1 AQYQVLVDYHQKHGD
16 TAAAA
21 KVLER
26 MAELDPDDP
35 TPRVRL
41 SEIHHQSG
49 DRERELAELRALAEL
64 MMRHQRYDEAAQIFG
79 RAISAAPDD
88 LAFVTDAVLGLK
100 EAGQTAAAA
109 RLLAMAAEKNPQAE
123 RIARLAGM
131 TGRSTT
137 GEIPLAEVAP
147 ATGVRDV
154 TSPGLRVRDIAAPPE
169 GLEPPARA
177 EVASVAE
184 DEFIVELPEEDDA
197 A

>member
-1 AQYQVLVDYHQKHGD
+1 MDIAPRHWIRAASDRSQPFHSGRAQYQVLVDYHQKHGD

-79 RAISAAPDD
+79 RAISAAPD
-88 LAFVTDAVLGLK
+88 G
-100 EAGQTAAAA
+100 E
-109 RLLAMAAEKNPQAE
+109 
-123 RIARLAGM
+123 
-131 TGRSTT
+131 TGNVAKTS
-137 GEIPLAEVAP
+137 EITMPGAP
-147 ATGVRDV
+147 
-154 TSPGLRVRDIAAPPE
+154 
-169 GLEPPARA
+169 
-177 EVASVAE
+177 
-184 DEFIVELPEEDDA
+184 
-197 A
+197 